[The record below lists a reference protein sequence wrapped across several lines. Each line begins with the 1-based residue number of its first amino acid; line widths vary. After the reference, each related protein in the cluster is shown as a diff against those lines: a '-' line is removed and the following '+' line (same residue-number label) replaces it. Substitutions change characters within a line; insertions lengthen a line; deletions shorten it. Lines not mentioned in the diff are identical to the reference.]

1 MAKQTLSTQQFV
13 EVREIKN
20 GVVHLKNGS
29 NCRVLMVSGINFD
42 LKSEEEQE
50 NILATFQH
58 FLNTLDFSVQFF
70 IHSRK
75 VNIERYLRFV
85 EERRMKEESELLQV
99 QIDDYIQFVRSFVE
113 ENPIITKSFFA
124 VVSYAATKLP
134 SAGGGGI
141 LGFFGKKTG
150 GEAEAA
156 GRVEDQKILA
166 QLDQRVDEM
175 VSGLEP
181 IGVHLK
187 PLDDEALTELFY
199 NLYNPQLV
207 EKEGLKIARKED
219 SPIAG

>member
-13 EVREIKN
+13 EVKEIKN
-20 GVVHLKNGS
+20 GVVRLKNGS
-29 NCRVLMVSGINFD
+29 SCRVLMVSGINFD

-85 EERRMKEESELLQV
+85 EERRMKEDSELLQI

-124 VVSYAATKLP
+124 VVSYATARLP
-134 SAGGGGI
+134 NAGGRGI
-141 LGFFGKKTG
+141 LRIFGGKTG

-166 QLDQRVDEM
+166 QLDQRMDEM

-181 IGVHLK
+181 IGVHLEV
-187 PLDDEALTELFY
+187 LNDEALTELFY
-199 NLYNPQLV
+199 NLYNPQLI
-207 EKEGLKIARKED
+207 EKEGVKIAK
-219 SPIAG
+219 